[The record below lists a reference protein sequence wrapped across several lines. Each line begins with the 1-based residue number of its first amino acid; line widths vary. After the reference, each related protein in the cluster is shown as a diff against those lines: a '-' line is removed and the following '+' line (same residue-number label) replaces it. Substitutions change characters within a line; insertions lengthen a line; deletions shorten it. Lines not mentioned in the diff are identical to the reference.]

1 MIRFLL
7 GIVVGIIATV
17 YFLHTESGDNLL
29 SSSTKVRHLEEKLQ
43 HADEQQNNLA
53 KKLEEAT
60 VVIEKM
66 ATQFTALEQRFQALT
81 PPAEGPKTNTP
92 PVVEAP
98 TPPALEPGA
107 SVPDSGTILEPPAAP
122 PTPEES
128 GANNPS
134 DPLAPQ

>member
-1 MIRFLL
+1 VIRFLL
-7 GIVVGIIATV
+7 GIVVGIIVTI
-17 YFLHTESGDNLL
+17 YFFHTESGEYLL

-60 VVIEKM
+60 AVIEKM
-66 ATQFTALEQRFQALT
+66 ATQFTALEQRFQALI
-81 PPAEGPKTNTP
+81 PPEGPKTNTP

-98 TPPALEPGA
+98 TPPAPEPGA
-107 SVPDSGTILEPPAAP
+107 PVPDSGTILEPPAAP

-128 GANNPS
+128 GASNPN
-134 DPLAPQ
+134 DPPSPL

>member
-17 YFLHTESGDNLL
+17 YFLHTESGEYLL

-43 HADEQQNNLA
+43 HADEQQTNLA

-60 VVIEKM
+60 AVIEKM

-81 PPAEGPKTNTP
+81 PPGGPKTNTP

-98 TPPALEPGA
+98 TPPAPEPGA
-107 SVPDSGTILEPPAAP
+107 AVPDSGTILEPPAAP

-128 GANNPS
+128 GASNPS

>member
-1 MIRFLL
+1 VIRFLL
-7 GIVVGIIATV
+7 GIVVGIIATM
-17 YFLHTESGDNLL
+17 YFLHTESGEYLL
-29 SSSTKVRHLEEKLQ
+29 SSSTRVRHLEEKLQ

-60 VVIEKM
+60 TVIEKM

-81 PPAEGPKTNTP
+81 PPESPKTNTP

-98 TPPALEPGA
+98 TPPTLEPGSA
-107 SVPDSGTILEPPAAP
+107 VPDSGAILEPPATP
-122 PTPEES
+122 PTLEDS
-128 GANNPS
+128 GATIPS